1 LIKHPD
7 PPARRASVELERTAY
22 SQRAARAALTIA
34 LIVLGVW
41 VLHRFLPALAW
52 AAVLALA
59 LWPLHRR
66 LTLLLPGNPR
76 RQGTAA
82 ALLLTVLIGLIFT
95 VPFIYVALE
104 GARELRIAVHFM
116 AEAQRSGIPV
126 PDGVAQLPAVGHA
139 LDDWW
144 RANLS
149 DPAAAQELL
158 GRFNLRSAAESARH
172 YGGEVIH
179 RLIIFGFTLLTLFFL
194 FRDGAYFQN
203 RLLQLSDRLLGP
215 DGERIGRHMVQAVLA
230 TVNGLVL
237 VGLGE
242 GALMGIAY
250 LVAGLPHPVSSA
262 ALTGVLAVI
271 PFGAP
276 LAFGVA
282 ALYLAA
288 IGSAV
293 AGIAVFCFG
302 LIVVFIAD
310 HAVRPV
316 VIGGAARLPF
326 LWVLLGILGGLESFG
341 IIGLFLGP
349 AIMAALISL
358 WRDWTEAAAG
368 NNAASKPPATG

>member
-1 LIKHPD
+1 M
-7 PPARRASVELERTAY
+7 
-22 SQRAARAALTIA
+22 
-34 LIVLGVW
+34 
-41 VLHRFLPALAW
+41 
-52 AAVLALA
+52 
-59 LWPLHRR
+59 
-66 LTLLLPGNPR
+66 
-76 RQGTAA
+76 
-82 ALLLTVLIGLIFT
+82 LIGLFFT

-139 LDDWW
+139 LEDWW

-158 GRFNLRSAAESARH
+158 GRFNLRSAAEFARH
-172 YGGEVIH
+172 YGGEIIH

-194 FRDGAYFQN
+194 FRDGAYFKN

-358 WRDWTEAAAG
+358 WRDWTETG
-368 NNAASKPPATG
+368 DDSTASKPPATG